1 MAVNPLQIVAA
12 GLASMLVLAVFFLA
26 RARRPKLAELSRWA
40 EPGSQ
45 DSAIIRKELLPQP
58 TAKSW
63 GTQIDES
70 FERAVD
76 RSGIDVSAGTWL
88 AITLLLGIFLAGLAY
103 LWRSNVLIS
112 VISGLMGVLI
122 LMGYVIISQASWRRG
137 IQKSLPDAYFL
148 ISRSLRA
155 GLPLEN
161 AIAYYAQQSKN
172 SLSDELRRCVAQIK
186 LGLPIGV
193 ALVGVAE
200 RIKLQDFD
208 VFVSTVRLHRT
219 IGGNLPMLLDRLAA
233 GVRDRNLFR
242 SQFLAQ
248 TALGRIT
255 AIFLALAAP
264 ALTIGYLLWEPEH
277 VQAFMRNPNGWII
290 LTVCFVL
297 EIIGAILLWRVLKID
312 Y

>member
-1 MAVNPLQIVAA
+1 MAVNPLQLIAA
-12 GLASMLVLAVFFLA
+12 GLATLLVLAVFFLS
-26 RARRPKLAELSRWA
+26 RRRPKLAELSRWS

-45 DSAIIRKELLPQP
+45 DETMIRKQLAPP
-58 TAKSW
+58 PSAKSW

-76 RSGIDVSAGTWL
+76 RSGIEFTAGSIL
-88 AITLLLGIFLAGLAY
+88 ATTLLLGGFLAGLAY
-103 LWRSNVLIS
+103 LWRGNI
-112 VISGLMGVLI
+112 VISIGAALI
-122 LMGYVIISQASWRRG
+122 GIMIPMLYVIITQANWRRG

-172 SLSDELRRCVAQIK
+172 SLASELRRCVAQVK
-186 LGLPIGV
+186 LGLPVGI
-193 ALVGVAE
+193 ALVGASE

-208 VFVSTVRLHRT
+208 VFVSTVRLHQT
-219 IGGNLPMLLDRLAA
+219 IGGNLPLLLDRLAA
-233 GVRDRNLFR
+233 SVRDRNLFR

-255 AIFLALAAP
+255 ALFLALAAP

-290 LTVCFVL
+290 LIVALIL
-297 EIIGAILLWRVLKID
+297 EIIGATLLWRILKID

>member
-1 MAVNPLQIVAA
+1 MAINPLQVIAA
-12 GLASMLVLAVFFLA
+12 AMATLLVLAVFFMV

-45 DSAIIRKELLPQP
+45 DSAIIRRELLPQP

-63 GTQIDES
+63 GTQLDES

-76 RSGIDVSAGTWL
+76 RSGIEITAGAMV
-88 AITLLLGIFLAGLAY
+88 AITLLLGLFLGGLAY
-103 LWRSNVLIS
+103 LWRANIFISIGAALIGFM
-112 VISGLMGVLI
+112 IP
-122 LMGYVIISQASWRRG
+122 MGYVIITQASWRRG

-161 AIAYYAQQSKN
+161 AIAYYAQQSKS
-172 SLSDELRRCVAQIK
+172 SLATEFRRCVAQIK
-186 LGLPIGV
+186 LGLPVSVALIGV
-193 ALVGVAE
+193 SE

-208 VFVSTVRLHRT
+208 VFVSTVRLHQT
-219 IGGNLPMLLDRLAA
+219 IGGNLPLLLDRLATS
-233 GVRDRNLFR
+233 VRDRNLFR

-248 TALGRIT
+248 SALGRIT
-255 AIFLALAAP
+255 ALFLALAAP

-277 VQAFMRNPNGWII
+277 VQSFMRNPNGWMI
-290 LTVCFVL
+290 LVGAFVL
-297 EIIGAILLWRVLKID
+297 EFIGAILLWRILSID